1 MPSSIPLTVSDLTDV
16 IKGHV
21 NGLGTVEVVGEISG
35 YKTYTSG
42 HHYFSLKDTE
52 SKVDCILYGFQ
63 AKWIKFPIKDGLRV
77 IVKAKVDFYG
87 KLGKLSLVIDSM
99 KPEGEGEL
107 QKKYLE
113 LLAKLKAEGLFEEE
127 IKRPIPAFPKVV
139 AFVTS
144 EIGAVWHDF
153 TEVLKTRGWRGT
165 VWLVPARVQGESSAG
180 SLLQG
185 LKLANEIPN
194 IDLIVVGRGGGSI
207 EDLWG
212 FNDEK
217 LVRAV
222 RASKTPVIS
231 AVGHQTDFTLCDYA
245 ADKRAETPTAA
256 AELIASG
263 QTKLLAQLKFLS
275 VQLAQH
281 SPKNKIQSLYQD
293 LDLLYTQLNSVA
305 EEILADH
312 RHKLSELGSELH
324 RLSPKAR
331 LGITR
336 EKVNQL
342 NKRLQSA
349 GFESVLARGYS
360 IVRDSEG
367 KVISSS
373 KKIKSGNKIRL
384 KFSDGEAGAI
394 GE

>member
-1 MPSSIPLTVSDLTDV
+1 MPDSLPLTVSDLTDV

-21 NGLGTVEVVGEISG
+21 NGLGTVEVMGEISS
-35 YKTYTSG
+35 YKTYPSG
-42 HHYFSLKDTE
+42 HHYFSLKDAE

-63 AKWIKFPIKDGLRV
+63 ARWIKFPIKDGLRV
-77 IVKAKVDFYG
+77 VVKAKVDFYG
-87 KLGKLSLVIDSM
+87 KSGKLSLVIDSM

-113 LLAKLKAEGLFEEE
+113 LLAKLKAEGLFEDEL
-127 IKRPIPAFPKVV
+127 KRPIPSFPKVV

-153 TEVLKTRGWRGT
+153 IEVLKTRGWRGT
-165 VWLVPARVQGESSAG
+165 VWLVPARVQGESCAG
-180 SLLQG
+180 SVLQG
-185 LKLANEIPN
+185 LKLANEIPG
-194 IDLIVVGRGGGSI
+194 IDLIVVGRGGGSA

-275 VQLAQH
+275 GQLAQY

-293 LDLLYTQLNSVA
+293 LDLLYAQLTSVA
-305 EEILADH
+305 EEFLADK

-331 LGITR
+331 LGVTR

-360 IVRDSEG
+360 IVRDAEG

-373 KKIKSGNKIRL
+373 KSIKTGKKIRL
-384 KFSDGEAGAI
+384 KFSDGEAGAV